1 MMDSEPQTHRN
12 ERLAVLMQSV
22 GFAVWQLQELETSV
36 ATYLVIRVHA
46 HRGIGT
52 VPGEQLIKKAEGR
65 TLGSLVTELAK
76 SGVIDG
82 QLSVDLREV
91 LEQRNWLV
99 HRACRENRGILASPK
114 QFSELLVRLE
124 ALAHRSLE
132 LLKEVASGIENHVL
146 SCGVDRRTIDSE
158 ADRLA
163 RSWALFE

>member
-1 MMDSEPQTHRN
+1 M
-12 ERLAVLMQSV
+12 
-22 GFAVWQLQELETSV
+22 
-36 ATYLVIRVHA
+36 
-46 HRGIGT
+46 
-52 VPGEQLIKKAEGR
+52 
-65 TLGSLVTELAK
+65 
-76 SGVIDG
+76 IDG

-99 HRACRENRGILASPK
+99 HRARRENRGILASPK

-146 SCGVDRRTIDSE
+146 SCGVDRRTINSE